1 MWESKKKK
9 INVRWND
16 MCGGGKGERE
26 RERERITG
34 GLEMTGRRGGGEEGN
49 ETRQEMW
56 RSCNDEG
63 KQARKNKITR

>member
-1 MWESKKKK
+1 MLESKRKK
-9 INVRWND
+9 RWND
-16 MCGGGKGERE
+16 MLGGQFKGEQE
-26 RERERITG
+26 QITG

-63 KQARKNKITR
+63 KQARKNKIMK